1 MSEEIQEAGGYAGPG
16 HGEFCWT
23 EIASNDAAKC
33 MEFYSNVFGWKFTVS
48 QATDGFAYHEYTT
61 GGGYPTGGLYQITPE
76 MCPDGETLPP
86 PHFMTYIAVDSVD
99 ESATLAAELGGTIIK
114 APDNIP
120 NTGRFA
126 IIADPTG
133 AMFSLFT
140 MDATASGGQHG

>member
-1 MSEEIQEAGGYAGPG
+1 MSDATHEATDYGAPPA

-33 MEFYSNVFGWKFTVS
+33 MEFYSNVFGWNFTVS
-48 QATDGFAYHEYTT
+48 QATDGFAYHEYST
-61 GGGYPTGGLYQITPE
+61 GGGYPAGGLYQITPDMMPE
-76 MCPDGETLPP
+76 GAPLPP

-99 ESATLAAELGGTIIK
+99 ESAQHAVELGGTIIK
-114 APDNIP
+114 APDDIP

-140 MDATASGGQHG
+140 MSC